1 MGQHINDVAQE
12 ILKAEGEFVNDPD
25 DPGGPTNYGVT
36 LKTLKRLGRDL
47 NQDGRVYIADLKQLS
62 AAQAVQIF
70 IKDYFY
76 KPQIDQLPH
85 MLHAP
90 LFDMYVNAGSHAIK
104 VLQRTLILFDMEITV
119 YVVIGSIT
127 IAATQTAAR
136 RAPDHLVDAY
146 GIERVNYYLSLA
158 DARPSL
164 REFARTRRGA
174 KGGWIKRAEKYM
186 RPRFHLSPSVFQQRT
201 AAWG

>member
-1 MGQHINDVAQE
+1 MQHINDIAQE
-12 ILKAEGEFVNDPD
+12 ILKAEGGFVNDPD

-36 LKTLKRLGRDL
+36 LKTMKRLGHDL
-47 NQDGRVYIADLKQLS
+47 NQDGLVDIADLKQLS

-70 IKDYFY
+70 SKDYFY

-85 MLHAP
+85 MLHASV
-90 LFDMYVNAGSHAIK
+90 FDMYVNAGSHAVK
-104 VLQRTLILFDMEITV
+104 VLQRILILFDMGITV
-119 YVVIGSIT
+119 DGVIGPIT

-146 GIERVNYYLSLA
+146 GIESVNYYLSLA
-158 DARPSL
+158 DARPNL
-164 REFARTRRGA
+164 RKFARTRRGA

>member
-1 MGQHINDVAQE
+1 MQLINDIAQE
-12 ILKAEGEFVNDPD
+12 VLKAEGGFVNDTD

-36 LKTLKRLGRDL
+36 LKTLRRLRHDF
-47 NQDGRVYIADLKQLS
+47 NQDGRVDIADLKQLS
-62 AAQAVQIF
+62 ATQAVQIF
-70 IKDYFY
+70 VQDYFY

-90 LFDMYVNAGSHAIK
+90 VFDMYVNAGSHAVK
-104 VLQRTLILFDMEITV
+104 VLQRTLILFDMDITADG
-119 YVVIGSIT
+119 VIGPMT

-158 DARPSL
+158 DARPNL
-164 REFARTRRGA
+164 RKFARTRHGN

>member
-1 MGQHINDVAQE
+1 
-12 ILKAEGEFVNDPD
+12 
-25 DPGGPTNYGVT
+25 
-36 LKTLKRLGRDL
+36 
-47 NQDGRVYIADLKQLS
+47 
-62 AAQAVQIF
+62 
-70 IKDYFY
+70 
-76 KPQIDQLPH
+76 

-90 LFDMYVNAGSHAIK
+90 VFDMYMNAGSHAFK
-104 VLQRTLILFDMEITV
+104 VLQCKLILFDINITV
-119 YVVIGSIT
+119 DGVIGAIT

-164 REFARTRRGA
+164 RKFARTRRGA